1 MEYLELVSKKV
12 EELSELKFKNQNEN
26 FKNILISLVTEGKT
40 KNFIK
45 DTIKNNF
52 QSIENEIQKNSN
64 VQMLIK
70 NRHEDE
76 AIIIL
81 DELISDL
88 KKQTNLKKLES
99 LEKKLINNLDENSYT
114 ELVELK
120 SQINRD

>member
-1 MEYLELVSKKV
+1 
-12 EELSELKFKNQNEN
+12 
-26 FKNILISLVTEGKT
+26 
-40 KNFIK
+40 
-45 DTIKNNF
+45 
-52 QSIENEIQKNSN
+52 
-64 VQMLIK
+64 MLIK